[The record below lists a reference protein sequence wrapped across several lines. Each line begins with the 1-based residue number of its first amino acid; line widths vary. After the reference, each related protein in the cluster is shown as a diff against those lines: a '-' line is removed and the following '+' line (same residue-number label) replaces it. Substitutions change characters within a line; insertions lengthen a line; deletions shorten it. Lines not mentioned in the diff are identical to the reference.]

1 MKTYYVTLK
10 YEAYHGFEVFANNE
24 VDAKHK
30 AEARMESGDWGK
42 ETYGNIEMIEM
53 IEMEEL

>member
-10 YEAYHGFEVFANNE
+10 YEAYHGFEVYAENE
-24 VDAKHK
+24 VDAKQK

-42 ETYGNIEMIEM
+42 ETYGDIEIL
-53 IEMEEL
+53 EMEEL

>member
-10 YEAYHGFEVFANNE
+10 YEAYYGFEVFANNE

-42 ETYGNIEMIEM
+42 ETYGNIEMM
-53 IEMEEL
+53 DMEELK